1 MNDDL
6 HQITSSLQLL
16 DEDKSDSLLSLTYS
30 HFFTACPEGEFLW
43 EKDDLDSRTKMFN
56 GIILTIMDNL
66 TRPEICEKNL
76 ASDVKDHDE
85 YGVDKGMYGLFFTS
99 LFEALSS
106 VLGDAF
112 NQEMQQAWKRQLGRI
127 EEMAHKHTRK

>member
-16 DEDKSDSLLSLTYS
+16 DEDKSDNLLSLTYS
-30 HFFTACPEGEFLW
+30 TFFEVCPEAESLW
-43 EKDDLDSRTKMFN
+43 EKDDPDSRGKMFN

-66 TRPEICEKNL
+66 TRPEVCENNL

-99 LFEALSS
+99 LLQALNTI
-106 VLGDAF
+106 LGEDF
-112 NQEMQQAWKRQLGRI
+112 NQEMQQAWKRQLDQLEG
-127 EEMAHKHTRK
+127 MAHKHTCR

>member
-16 DEDKSDSLLSLTYS
+16 DEDKSDNLLSLTYS
-30 HFFTACPEGEFLW
+30 TFFAVCPEAESLW
-43 EKDDLDSRTKMFN
+43 EKDDPDSRGKMFN

-66 TRPEICEKNL
+66 TRPEVCENNL

-99 LFEALSS
+99 LLQALNTI
-106 VLGDAF
+106 LGEDF
-112 NQEMQQAWKRQLGRI
+112 NQEMQQTWKRQLDQLEG
-127 EEMAHKHTRK
+127 MAHKHSCR

>member
-16 DEDKSDSLLSLTYS
+16 DEDKSENLLSLTYS
-30 HFFTACPEGEFLW
+30 TFFEACQDAESLW
-43 EKDDLDSRTKMFN
+43 EKDDPDSRGKMFN

-66 TRPEICEKNL
+66 TRPEICENNL

-85 YGVDKGMYGLFFTS
+85 YGVNKGMYGLFFTS
-99 LFEALSS
+99 LLEALRAT
-106 VLGDAF
+106 LGENF
-112 NQEMQQAWKRQLGRI
+112 NQEMQQAWKRQLEQLEGL
-127 EEMAHKHTRK
+127 AHKHTCR